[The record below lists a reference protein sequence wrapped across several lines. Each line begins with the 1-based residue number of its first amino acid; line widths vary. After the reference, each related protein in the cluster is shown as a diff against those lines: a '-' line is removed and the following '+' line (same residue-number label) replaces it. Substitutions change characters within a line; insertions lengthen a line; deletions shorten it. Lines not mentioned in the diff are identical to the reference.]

1 MKALHYFILFIL
13 FLSSCDKFD
22 WHNPYDPECP
32 KELFTPSSPG
42 ATMEGNSVKLTWSQE
57 NDDISGFSL
66 FRSSEG
72 ESIAS
77 LAQTPK
83 STTQFIDANITP
95 GKNYTYYVLAVAGT
109 NKSDTVKVEILP
121 IFSIPFGTSL
131 VSEIGADS
139 VLFETEIINSGGG
152 QITDRGVC
160 WSTSTN
166 PTINNEKLSIG
177 NGIGK
182 FSATIKGLQS
192 GSTYYVR
199 PYAQNSRDVFYGA
212 EIMFATLGSPRI
224 ITSAVTGITPI
235 GATSGGNIESDGGSA
250 ITEKGICWSKQI
262 DPTIDDSR
270 TLEGTGTG
278 EFVSNITSLEPGTLY
293 YVRSYA
299 VNKIGVAY
307 GNLLSFTS
315 LTSVPKLSTTSVT
328 GLTATTITTGGS
340 ITDDDGTP
348 ITSRGVCWS
357 TAQNPTVND
366 FKTID
371 GSGIGQFVSRLTSLQ
386 PGTVYYLRSYA
397 VNKFGVYYGNQLNST
412 TSSGVP
418 IVTTSAISNIE
429 TTSASA
435 GGQISN
441 DGGSPITSRGVCWS
455 TTQNPTIADS
465 KSIDGSL
472 VGSFVSQLSGLKSS
486 TTYYVRAYASNN
498 ITTAYGQQITFT
510 TSSGPLFQFG
520 SGVTDIEGNNYKS
533 VIIGAQ
539 EWMEENL
546 KVTKFNDGS
555 SISYIIPLSEW
566 STASTPALCDWN
578 HDIANGQTFGKL
590 YNYYAIVDTRKLCP
604 VGWRMPTS
612 NDFITLE
619 SYIGASEAGKLMKS
633 AVGWNFWPDPLQG
646 NGNNLSGFNG
656 LPGARRG
663 GDDFQDF
670 RSIAYW
676 WTTSEFSTSTAISF
690 SLSRENYILARV
702 LLNKVNGLSVRCIKN

>member
-1 MKALHYFILFIL
+1 
-13 FLSSCDKFD
+13 
-22 WHNPYDPECP
+22 
-32 KELFTPSSPG
+32 
-42 ATMEGNSVKLTWSQE
+42 MEGNSVKLTWSQQ
-57 NDDISGFSL
+57 NDDISGFVL

-109 NKSDTVKVEILP
+109 NKSDTVKVEIIP
-121 IFSIPFGTSL
+121 IFSILFGTSL

-139 VLFETEIINSGGG
+139 VLFETEIMNSGGG

-160 WSTSTN
+160 WSSSTN
-166 PTINNEKLSIG
+166 PTINNEKLSTG

-182 FSATIKGLQS
+182 FSTTIKGLKS
-192 GSTYYVR
+192 GSIYYIR

-212 EIMFATLGSPRI
+212 EIIFATLGSPSV

-278 EFVSNITSLEPGTLY
+278 VFVSNFTSLEPGTLY

-307 GNLLSFTS
+307 GNLLSFTT

-340 ITDDDGTP
+340 ISDDDGTP

-366 FKTID
+366 FKTIE
-371 GSGIGQFVSRLTSLQ
+371 GSGIGQFISRLTSLQ

-397 VNKFGVYYGNQLNST
+397 VNKFGVYYGNQLNFT

-418 IVTTSAISNIE
+418 TLTTSAISNIE

-441 DGGSPITSRGVCWS
+441 DGGSSITSRGVCWS
-455 TTQNPTIADS
+455 TTQNPTIGDS
-465 KSIDGSL
+465 KSINGSG

-486 TTYYVRAYASNN
+486 TTYYVRAYASNS

-520 SGVTDIEGNNYKS
+520 SGVTDIEGNTYKS
-533 VIIGAQ
+533 VIIGTQ

-555 SISYIIPLSEW
+555 SIPYIITLSEW

-590 YNYYAIVDTRKLCP
+590 YNYYTIVDTRKLCP

-690 SLSRENYILARV
+690 SLSRENYILSRV